1 MKCYRHFT
9 FLKSHNI
16 ILSFNSIS
24 IPLGS
29 GNFLWSWSH
38 AHHAKKISTEPSLR
52 ISPIISGHRTQGQTY
67 VPGGQD
73 KHVWLVVKQLLMT
86 ASWWDAPLVLLDLA
100 VAISIPTIKISYR
113 LIEAKPRSSNTS
125 QQLKI
130 PYTRSSL
137 IFHIYS
143 TLGIL
148 ASFSNTRNTKTN
160 SSTR

>member
-1 MKCYRHFT
+1 MLPAFYFPE
-9 FLKSHNI
+9 KSHNI
-16 ILSFNSIS
+16 ILSLNFIS

-38 AHHAKKISTEPSLR
+38 AHHAKKISAEPPLR
-52 ISPIISGHRTQGQTY
+52 TSPIISGHRTQGQTY

-73 KHVWLVVKQLLMT
+73 KHVWLVVKQVPMR
-86 ASWWDAPLVLLDLA
+86 AGWWDAPLVLLELA
-100 VAISIPTIKISYR
+100 VAISIPTIKISYS

-125 QQLKI
+125 QQLKT

-143 TLGIL
+143 TLGVL
-148 ASFSNTRNTKTN
+148 ASFNNTRNTKTN